1 MLIFITI
8 LVTAFCII
16 LIMNFVTAEK
26 KIQQKPQSL
35 YNVADPQFSRS
46 ISALLGPTFIG
57 ENTVEILTNGDEIF
71 PAMIDAIDKAKHT
84 ITFETFIYWS
94 GDIGVAFTD
103 ALSRQAR
110 AGLHVHVLLDWLG
123 SVKMER
129 AQIDSMV
136 DAGVQIERYHKPHWS
151 HLGRL
156 NNRTH
161 RKLLV
166 IDGQLGFTGG
176 VGIADQ
182 WQGNARNKDEWRDCH
197 YKVTGPVVAQMQAV
211 FMDNWIKSKGQIL
224 HDKLY
229 FPELKATGDLQTQ
242 MFSSSP
248 SGGSDSMH
256 LMYLMAIAAASKTIE
271 LASAYF
277 VPDELTTQALL
288 DAIKRG
294 VKVRIITPG
303 KNTDAEIVRKAS
315 KTSWGKLLSAGIEI
329 SEYDATMYHCKIFIV
344 DSLLVSVGSTNFNN
358 RSFRLNDEANLNV
371 LNADF
376 AQKQLAIFNDDWA
389 KAKPVTYEQWA
400 NRPLSEKFLEQMA
413 AIFKSQ
419 L

>member
-1 MLIFITI
+1 MLIIGTFLITALFVI
-8 LVTAFCII
+8 L
-16 LIMNFVTAEK
+16 LMNFVTAEK
-26 KIQQKPQSL
+26 KIQQKPESL
-35 YNVADPQFSRS
+35 YDVADPQFARS
-46 ISALLGPTFIG
+46 ISALLGPAFIAD
-57 ENTVEILTNGDEIF
+57 NSVEILTNGDEIF
-71 PAMIDAIDKAKHT
+71 PAMLDAINNAKRT

-94 GDIGVAFTD
+94 GDIGESFTN
-103 ALSRQAR
+103 ALSDQAR
-110 AGLHVHVLLDWLG
+110 AGLKVHVLLDWLG

-129 AQIDSMV
+129 AQIEGMEQ
-136 DAGVQIERYHKPHWS
+136 AGVQIQRYHKPHWS

-161 RKLLV
+161 RKLLI

-182 WQGNARNKDEWRDCH
+182 WQGDARNIDEWRDCH

-224 HDKLY
+224 HDHLY
-229 FPELKATGDLQTQ
+229 FPELKATGNLQAQ

-277 VPDELTTQALL
+277 VPDELTTEGLI
-288 DAIKRG
+288 DAVKRG

-315 KTSWGKLLSAGIEI
+315 KTSWGKLLAAGIEI
-329 SEYDATMYHCKIFIV
+329 AEYEKTMYHCKIFIV
-344 DSLLVSVGSTNFNN
+344 DDLLVSVGSTNFNN

-371 LNADF
+371 LNAEF
-376 AQKQLAIFNDDWA
+376 AQKQLAIFNEDWA
-389 KAKPVTYEQWA
+389 NSKPITYEQWA
-400 NRPLSEKFLEQMA
+400 NRPATEKFLERIA
-413 AIFKSQ
+413 ALFKSQ

>member
-1 MLIFITI
+1 
-8 LVTAFCII
+8 
-16 LIMNFVTAEK
+16 
-26 KIQQKPQSL
+26 
-35 YNVADPQFSRS
+35 
-46 ISALLGPTFIG
+46 
-57 ENTVEILTNGDEIF
+57 
-71 PAMIDAIDKAKHT
+71 
-84 ITFETFIYWS
+84 
-94 GDIGVAFTD
+94 
-103 ALSRQAR
+103 
-110 AGLHVHVLLDWLG
+110 
-123 SVKMER
+123 
-129 AQIDSMV
+129 MV
-136 DAGVQIERYHKPHWS
+136 DASVQIERYHKPHWS

-176 VGIADQ
+176 AGIADQ
-182 WQGNARNKDEWRDCH
+182 WQGNAHNKDEWRDCH
-197 YKVTGPVVAQMQAV
+197 HKATDPMVAQMQAV
-211 FMDNWIKSKGQIL
+211 LMDSWIKSKGQII

-248 SGGSDSMH
+248 SGGSDSTN

-277 VPDELTTQALL
+277 VPDELTTEGLL
-288 DAIKRG
+288 DVVAS
-294 VKVRIITPG
+294 VVAVRIITPG
-303 KNTDAEIVRKAS
+303 KNTDAEIVRKAA
-315 KTSWGKLLSAGIEI
+315 KTSWGKLLAAGIET
-329 SEYDATMYHCKIFIV
+329 SEYDATMYHCKIFNV

-358 RSFRLNDEANLNV
+358 RSFKLKDEANLNV

-376 AQKQLAIFNDDWA
+376 AQKKLAIFNDDWA

-419 L
+419 F

>member
-1 MLIFITI
+1 
-8 LVTAFCII
+8 
-16 LIMNFVTAEK
+16 
-26 KIQQKPQSL
+26 
-35 YNVADPQFSRS
+35 
-46 ISALLGPTFIG
+46 
-57 ENTVEILTNGDEIF
+57 
-71 PAMIDAIDKAKHT
+71 MI
-84 ITFETFIYWS
+84 
-94 GDIGVAFTD
+94 
-103 ALSRQAR
+103 
-110 AGLHVHVLLDWLG
+110 
-123 SVKMER
+123 
-129 AQIDSMV
+129 
-136 DAGVQIERYHKPHWS
+136 DAGVQIQRYHKPHWS

-156 NNRTH
+156 NNRTQ

-182 WQGNARNKDEWRDCH
+182 WRSNARNKDEWRDCH

-211 FMDNWIKSKGQIL
+211 FMDNWIKSKGQIP

-229 FPELKATGDLQTQ
+229 FPELFATGNLHTQ

-271 LASAYF
+271 LSSAYF
-277 VPDELTTQALL
+277 VPDQLTTEGLL
-288 DAIKRG
+288 DAANRG

-315 KTSWGKLLSAGIEI
+315 KTSWGKLLAANIEI
-329 SEYDATMYHCKIFIV
+329 SEYDLTMYHCKIFIV

-371 LNADF
+371 LNANF
-376 AQKQLAIFNDDWA
+376 AQKQLTIFNEDWA
-389 KAKPVTYEQWA
+389 NAKPVTYEQWA
-400 NRPLSEKFLEQMA
+400 KRPVTEKLLDHVA
-413 AIFKSQ
+413 ALFKSQ

>member
-1 MLIFITI
+1 MLIITTI

-26 KIQQKPQSL
+26 KIQQKPESL
-35 YNVADPQFSRS
+35 YSVADPQFSRS
-46 ISALLGPTFIG
+46 ISALLGPAFIAD
-57 ENTVEILTNGDEIF
+57 NTVEILTNGDEIF
-71 PAMIDAIDKAKHT
+71 PAMLDAIQQAKQT

-94 GDIGVAFTD
+94 GDIGKAFTE
-103 ALSRQAR
+103 ALSDQAR
-110 AGLHVHVLLDWLG
+110 AGLKVHVLLDWLG

-129 AQIDSMV
+129 AQIEGMEK
-136 DAGVQIERYHKPHWS
+136 AGVQIERYHKPHWS

-182 WQGNARNKDEWRDCH
+182 WQGDARSKDEWRDCH

-229 FPELKATGDLQTQ
+229 FPELRATGNLQTQ

-271 LASAYF
+271 LSSAYF
-277 VPDELTTQALL
+277 VPDQLTTEGLL
-288 DAIKRG
+288 DAVKRG
-294 VKVRIITPG
+294 VKVRIISPG

-315 KTSWGKLLSAGIEI
+315 KTSWGELLAANIEI

-371 LNADF
+371 LDADF
-376 AQKQLAIFNDDWA
+376 AQKQLAIFNEDWA
-389 KAKPVTYEQWA
+389 KAEPITYDQWA
-400 NRPLSEKFLEQMA
+400 NRPLSEKLLDHVA
-413 AIFKSQ
+413 ALFKSQ
-419 L
+419 F